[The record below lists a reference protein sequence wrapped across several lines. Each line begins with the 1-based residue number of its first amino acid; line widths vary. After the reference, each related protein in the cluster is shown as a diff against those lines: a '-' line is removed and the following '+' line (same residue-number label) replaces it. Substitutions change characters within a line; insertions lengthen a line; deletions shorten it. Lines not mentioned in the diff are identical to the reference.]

1 VIPEAN
7 HGACP
12 RVTDPMVYQG
22 SWRSPEVG
30 PIALHDLLVVQLR
43 GNVGGLHTSGL
54 KAHARALSCR
64 DPPGA
69 GPRVRIAA
77 KRRRRSRLA
86 RRVKACAIR

>member
-43 GNVGGLHTSGL
+43 GNVGVFHT
-54 KAHARALSCR
+54 HQQALPVLSAMVEGW
-64 DPPGA
+64 PHA
-69 GPRVRIAA
+69 GPSDGILTLLKV
-77 KRRRRSRLA
+77 
-86 RRVKACAIR
+86 AI